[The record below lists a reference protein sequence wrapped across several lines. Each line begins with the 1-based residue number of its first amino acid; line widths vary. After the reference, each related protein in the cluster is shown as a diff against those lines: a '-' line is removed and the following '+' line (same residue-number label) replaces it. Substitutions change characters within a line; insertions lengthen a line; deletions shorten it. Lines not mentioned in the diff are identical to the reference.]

1 MPSKNQTDPDRAIV
15 RASDVGLYAY
25 CARAWWLGRVEG
37 YRPVN
42 QAALEA
48 GETAHQAHGGVV
60 AGYDLLQRAAYG
72 LLGLAFL
79 AAIVLLIVVLIR

>member
-1 MPSKNQTDPDRAIV
+1 MNHENNRII
-15 RASDVGLYAY
+15 RASEVGLYAY

-48 GETAHQAHGGVV
+48 GKSAHQAHGQAVV
-60 AGYDLLQRAAYG
+60 GYHRLRQAAYAV
-72 LLGLAFL
+72 LGLALL
-79 AAIVLLIVVLIR
+79 AGIVLLVMIILR

>member
-1 MPSKNQTDPDRAIV
+1 MKGEDNRVI
-15 RASDVGLYAY
+15 RASEVGFYVY

-37 YRPVN
+37 YRPLN

-48 GETAHQAHGGVV
+48 GQAAHQAHGRAVV
-60 AGYDLLQRAAYG
+60 GYYRLRWAAYA

-79 AAIVLLIVVLIR
+79 VGFVLLAVAMLNGFG